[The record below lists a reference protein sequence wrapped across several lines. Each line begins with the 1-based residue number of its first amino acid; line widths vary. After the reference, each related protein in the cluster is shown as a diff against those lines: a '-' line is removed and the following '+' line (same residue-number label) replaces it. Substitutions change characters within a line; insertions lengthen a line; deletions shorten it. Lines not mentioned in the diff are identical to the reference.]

1 MFSENECCYFTG
13 VTIEKFVDY
22 CDNVEYYKWAK
33 LDGKAKKVV
42 KSVDAEEAIELFNEQ
57 VNILKAHIFVKRTQN
72 THYNRRKENL
82 KTSEF
87 IIQVDYKENYKD
99 KEQDEIQS
107 AYFGHNSFSIFTTI
121 FDGILLNKNFT
132 VTSKA
137 TDHSRI
143 AVFSCIN
150 LIIDSLRKKFL
161 SQFNSYPV
169 FYMWSD
175 DCASQ
180 FRSRFIFALI
190 THFNPDCTIQWY
202 YSEHYHAGRALW
214 TV

>member
-1 MFSENECCYFTG
+1 MFSENECCYFTC

-143 AVFSCIN
+143 AVFSCID

-180 FRSRFIFALI
+180 FRSRFVFALI
-190 THFNPDCTIQWY
+190 THFNPDYTIQWY
-202 YSEHYHAGRALW
+202 YNEHYHAGRALW